1 MIFNL
6 PKKTYNFIGNEHI
19 ERYML
24 KSILNNK
31 LHHAYIFSGIKGIG
45 KATFAYRLSRYILSN
60 SSKDNLFIESS
71 DKNSSLIE
79 NNSHPDFKVMEIDLD
94 GGKKNIDI
102 DQVRKCINF
111 FNHTSSMSQ
120 KKICIIDCIDDMN
133 DNSSNAILKI
143 LEEPPINSIFLI
155 ISHNLESVMPTIKS
169 RCINLKFNKIKD
181 EEIKKYFVENDIG
194 VASEELKRIID
205 LSKGSLGKCLQLL
218 DEDYND
224 INVKVE
230 RLFYHDKDLNIYD
243 LCNEIKNDNYLT
255 VFFELI
261 ISYFEDRIK
270 KVSIKRNFNNR
281 KVIFDFLKF
290 RDDINNIIYEGQY
303 YNNVKNHIIIDLCL
317 IIKKSNKI
325 YSTIQ

>member
-1 MIFNL
+1 MIFNS

-45 KATFAYRLSRYILSN
+45 KATFAYRLSRYILAS
-60 SSKDNLFIESS
+60 SSKRNLFVERS

-94 GGKKNIDI
+94 EGKKNIDI
-102 DQVRKCINF
+102 EQVRKCINF

-143 LEEPPINSIFLI
+143 LEEPPMNSIFLI
-155 ISHNLESVMPTIKS
+155 ISHNLESIMPTIKS
-169 RCINLKFNKIKD
+169 RCINLKFNKIKN
-181 EEIKKYFVENDIG
+181 EEIRKYFVENDIEIT
-194 VASEELKRIID
+194 SEELERIID
-205 LSKGSLGKCLQLL
+205 LSNGSLGKCLQLL

-224 INVKVE
+224 ISVNIE
-230 RLFYHDKDLNIYD
+230 RLFHNDKDLNIYD
-243 LCNEIKNDNYLT
+243 LCNEIKNDNYLSI
-255 VFFELI
+255 FFELI

-270 KVSIKRNFNNR
+270 KVSLKRNYNNR
-281 KVIFDFLKF
+281 KVILDFLKL

-325 YSTIQ
+325 YNTIQ

>member
-24 KSILNNK
+24 KSVLYNK
-31 LHHAYIFSGIKGIG
+31 MHHAYIFSGIKGIG

-60 SSKDNLFIESS
+60 SNKNNLFVERS

-94 GGKKNIDI
+94 EGKKNIDI
-102 DQVRKCINF
+102 EQVRKCINF

-120 KKICIIDCIDDMN
+120 KKICIIDSIDDMN

-143 LEEPPINSIFLI
+143 LEEPPMNSIFLI
-155 ISHNLESVMPTIKS
+155 ISHNLESIMPTIKS
-169 RCINLKFNKIKD
+169 RCINLKFNKIKN
-181 EEIKKYFVENDIG
+181 EEIRKYFVENDIEIT
-194 VASEELKRIID
+194 SEELERIID
-205 LSKGSLGKCLQLL
+205 LSNGSLGKCLQLL

-224 INVKVE
+224 ISVKIE
-230 RLFYHDKDLNIYD
+230 RLFHNDKDLNIYD
-243 LCNEIKNDNYLT
+243 LCNEIKNDNYLSI
-255 VFFELI
+255 FFELI

-270 KVSIKRNFNNR
+270 KVSLKRNYNNR
-281 KVIFDFLKF
+281 KVILDFLKL

-303 YNNVKNHIIIDLCL
+303 YNNVKNHIILDLCL
-317 IIKKSNKI
+317 VIKKSNKI
-325 YSTIQ
+325 YKTIQ

>member
-45 KATFAYRLSRYILSN
+45 KATFAYRLSRYILAS
-60 SSKDNLFIESS
+60 SSKRNLFVERS

-94 GGKKNIDI
+94 EGKKNIDI
-102 DQVRKCINF
+102 EQVRKCINF

-143 LEEPPINSIFLI
+143 LEEPPMNSIFLI
-155 ISHNLESVMPTIKS
+155 ISHNLESIMPTIKS
-169 RCINLKFNKIKD
+169 RCINLKFNKIKN
-181 EEIKKYFVENDIG
+181 EEIRKYFVKNDID
-194 VASEELKRIID
+194 VNSEELERIID

-218 DEDYND
+218 DEDYNN

-230 RLFYHDKDLNIYD
+230 RLFHNDKDLNIYD
-243 LCNEIKNDNYLT
+243 LSNEIKNDNYLSI
-255 VFFELI
+255 FFELI
-261 ISYFEDRIK
+261 ITYFEDRIK
-270 KVSIKRNFNNR
+270 KLSLKRNYNNK
-281 KVIFDFLKF
+281 KVILDFLKL
-290 RDDINNIIYEGQY
+290 RDDIINIIYEGQY
-303 YNNVKNHIIIDLCL
+303 YNNIKNHIIIDLCL
-317 IIKKSNKI
+317 LIKKSNKI
-325 YSTIQ
+325 YYTIQ

>member
-1 MIFNL
+1 MTFNL

-24 KSILNNK
+24 KSILSNK
-31 LHHAYIFSGIKGIG
+31 LHHAYLFSGIKGIG

-60 SSKDNLFIESS
+60 SSNSNLFIDRS
-71 DKNSSLIE
+71 DKTSSLIE
-79 NNSHPDFKVMEIDLD
+79 NNSHPDFKVMEIDLEE
-94 GGKKNIDI
+94 GKKNIDI
-102 DQVRKCINF
+102 EQVRNCINF

-143 LEEPPINSIFLI
+143 LEEPPINSIFFI
-155 ISHNLESVMPTIKS
+155 ISHNLESILPTIKS
-169 RCINLKFNKIKD
+169 RCINLRFNRIKN
-181 EEIKKYFVENDIG
+181 EEIRKYFVENDIEVTSG
-194 VASEELKRIID
+194 ELKKIID

-218 DEDYND
+218 GEDYND

-230 RLFYHDKDLNIYD
+230 RLFHHDKDLNIYD
-243 LCNEIKNDNYLT
+243 LCNEIKNDNNMSI
-255 VFFELI
+255 FFDLI
-261 ISYFEDRIK
+261 TSYFEDRIK
-270 KVSIKRNFNNR
+270 KVSLKRNFNNR
-281 KVIFDFLKF
+281 KVILDFLKL
-290 RDDINNIIYEGQY
+290 RDEINKMIYEGQY

-325 YSTIQ
+325 YNTIQ

>member
-60 SSKDNLFIESS
+60 SSKDNLFVERS

-79 NNSHPDFKVMEIDLD
+79 NNSHPDFKVMEIDVE

-143 LEEPPINSIFLI
+143 LEEPPLNSIFLI
-155 ISHNLESVMPTIKS
+155 ISHNLESLMPTIKS

-181 EEIKKYFVENDIG
+181 DKIKKYFGENDIE
-194 VASEELKRIID
+194 VTSEELKRIID

-218 DEDYND
+218 DEEYND

-230 RLFYHDKDLNIYD
+230 KLFYHDKDLNIYD
-243 LCNEIKNDNYLT
+243 LCNEIKNDNYLSI
-255 VFFELI
+255 FFELI

-270 KVSIKRNFNNR
+270 KVSLKRNFNNR
-281 KVIFDFLKF
+281 KVIFDFLKL

-325 YSTIQ
+325 YNTIQ